1 MRGFGAIEKGKTGW
15 MEKPDLYI
23 KNPDEVLIKT
33 TAVAMCTSD
42 VHMVEAG
49 NFPSIFGN
57 LIGHEAV
64 GVVVEVGEGVKDF
77 KVGDRVAIPDM
88 SADWGT
94 WAGQNGLPQYSP
106 VGGRTISPHLDGM
119 FSEYI
124 LFERADSG
132 LAHIPDNVTDAQA
145 LMAVD
150 MVATPQPA
158 VDFLDI
164 QHGETIAVIGLGP
177 CGLCGAELCAVN
189 GAGKIIGVGHRQA
202 CKDVAPEMGVSVVV
216 DYADGNVADLVL
228 AANGGKPV
236 DKVMIAT
243 YYPGMLSDAF
253 RMCRIGG
260 KICNFGMMLG
270 LESLTVPVTGDKE
283 FKSVRC
289 ATGRHYI
296 EGIMQQIAYGR
307 IHPEKVISHVYEGFD
322 SIPEAFEKMSNKTD
336 DLIKTISV
344 F

>member
-15 MEKPDLYI
+15 LEKPDLAI

-57 LIGHEAV
+57 IIGHEAV
-64 GVVVEVGEGVKDF
+64 GVVVEVGADVKDF
-77 KVGDRVAIPDM
+77 KVGDRVAIPDT
-88 SADWGT
+88 SPVWGNLM
-94 WAGQNGLPQYSP
+94 AQNGLPQYAP
-106 VGGRTISPHLDGM
+106 GGRTVDPNLDGM

-124 LFERADSG
+124 LFQRADAG
-132 LAHIPDNVTDAQA
+132 LVHIPDNVTDIQA

-150 MVATPQPA
+150 MVATPQQA
-158 VDFLDI
+158 IDFLDI
-164 QHGETIAVIGLGP
+164 QHGETCAVIGIGP

-202 CKDVAPEMGVSVVV
+202 CKDVAPEMGVNVVL
-216 DYADGNVADLVL
+216 DYHDGNVADLVL
-228 AANGGKPV
+228 AANDGKPV

-243 YYPGMLSDAF
+243 YYPGVLTDAF
-253 RMCRIGG
+253 RMCRVGG
-260 KICNFGMMLG
+260 KICNFGMFLG
-270 LESLTVPVTGDKE
+270 FENLQTSVSGDKE
-283 FKSVRC
+283 FKYVRC
-289 ATGRHYI
+289 ATGRYYL
-296 EGIMQQIAYGR
+296 EGIMQQISYGR
-307 IHPEKVISHVYEGFD
+307 IHPEKVVSHVYHGFD
-322 SIPEAFEKMSNKTD
+322 SIPEAFAKMSNKTD

>member
-1 MRGFGAIEKGKTGW
+1 MRGFGAIEVGKTGW
-15 MEKPDLYI
+15 LDKPDLVI

-42 VHMVEAG
+42 VHMVETG

-57 LIGHEAV
+57 IIGHEAV
-64 GVVVEVGEGVKDF
+64 GVVVEVGSDVKDF
-77 KVGDRVAIPDM
+77 KVGDRVAIPDSSPVWGNYM
-88 SADWGT
+88 S
-94 WAGQNGLPQYSP
+94 QMGLPQYAP
-106 VGGRTISPHLDGM
+106 GGRTVDPDLDGM

-124 LFERADSG
+124 LFQRADSG
-132 LAHIPDNVTDAQA
+132 LVHIPDNVTDAQA

-164 QHGETIAVIGLGP
+164 QHGETCVVIGIGP

-189 GAGKIIGVGHRQA
+189 GAGKIIGVGHRKA
-202 CKDVAPEMGVSVVV
+202 CKDLAPEMGVSAVV
-216 DYADGNVADLVL
+216 DYRDGNVADLVL

-243 YYPGMLSDAF
+243 YYPGILTDAF
-253 RMCRIGG
+253 KMCRIGG
-260 KICNFGMMLG
+260 RIANFGMFLG
-270 LESLTVPVTGDKE
+270 LENLQTSVGGDKE
-283 FKSVRC
+283 FKSIRC
-289 ATGRHYI
+289 ATGRFYL

-307 IHPEKVISHVYEGFD
+307 IHPEKVISHVYHGFD
-322 SIPEAFEKMSNKTD
+322 SIPEAFAKMASKTD